1 VQVILRRVIAHFR
14 NQEWTAIFLDFLIVV
29 LGVFVGLQ
37 VNNWNED
44 RADQLRAET
53 YMERI
58 RFDFQLISDRL
69 ESNITEFDTALQSVE
84 YLRNEI
90 DRLALLTEEQAA
102 EFRSALNDID
112 ASSIPAWRSATYTEM
127 QSAGVLDL
135 IDNAALKQ
143 ALVDYDQGAVI
154 AHTAWGTLIGRQ
166 IEFVEPIL
174 FSLIEYGPQV
184 NVSKGTDVINV
195 VRFDYERMKSGADF
209 RAALS
214 ALARTQS
221 NNRVLQA
228 NQLALARQVL
238 ANFPKEEVE

>member
-1 VQVILRRVIAHFR
+1 MLLRRVIAHFR
-14 NQEWTAIFLDFLIVV
+14 RQEWTAIALDFLIVV
-29 LGVFVGLQ
+29 GGVFIGIQ
-37 VNNWNED
+37 VSNWNELRVD
-44 RADQLRAET
+44 RLRADNYL
-53 YMERI
+53 ERI
-58 RFDFQLISDRL
+58 HSDFKLISNRL
-69 ESNITEFDTALQSVE
+69 EDNIAEFDKALQSVE

-90 DRLALLTEEQAA
+90 ANYPSLTGEQASD
-102 EFRSALNDID
+102 FRSALNEID

-135 IDNAALKQ
+135 IENARLKQ

-154 AHTAWGTLIGRQ
+154 AHTAWNTLIGRQ

-174 FSLIEYGPQV
+174 FSLIEYGPRV
-184 NVSKGTDVINV
+184 GVTKGTDVINV
-195 VRFDYERMKSGADF
+195 LRFDYQRMRNEAEF

-238 ANFPKEEVE
+238 ANLPAEAK

>member
-1 VQVILRRVIAHFR
+1 MILRRVIAHFKK
-14 NQEWTAIFLDFLIVV
+14 QEWTAIALDFLIVV
-29 LGVFVGLQ
+29 LGVFVGIQ
-37 VNNWNED
+37 VSNWNALRVD
-44 RADQLRAET
+44 RLRADNYL
-53 YMERI
+53 ERLHS
-58 RFDFQLISDRL
+58 DFKLISDRL
-69 ESNITEFDTALQSVE
+69 EGNIAEYDQALQSVE
-84 YLRNEI
+84 YIQDEI
-90 DRLALLTEEQAA
+90 DNRPSLTEEQASD
-102 EFRSALNDID
+102 FRSALNNID

-135 IDNAALKQ
+135 IDNARLKQ

-154 AHTAWGTLIGRQ
+154 AHTAWGTLINRQ

-174 FSLIEYGPQV
+174 FSLIEYGPKV
-184 NVSKGTDVINV
+184 GVTRGTDVINV
-195 VRFDYERMKSGADF
+195 LRFDYQRMRNEGEF

-238 ANFPKEEVE
+238 ANLPAEAK

>member
-1 VQVILRRVIAHFR
+1 MILRRVIAHFR
-14 NQEWTAIFLDFLIVV
+14 KQEWTAIALDFIIVV
-29 LGVFVGLQ
+29 LGVFVGIQ
-37 VNNWNED
+37 VSNWNGLRVD
-44 RADQLRAET
+44 RLRADN

-58 RFDFQLISDRL
+58 HSDFQLISGRL
-69 ESNITEFDTALQSVE
+69 EGNIAEFDQALQSVE
-84 YLRNEI
+84 YIRNEI
-90 DRLALLTEEQAA
+90 DNRPSLTGEQASS
-102 EFRSALNDID
+102 FRLALNDID

-135 IDNAALKQ
+135 IENARLKQ
-143 ALVDYDQGAVI
+143 ALVNYDQGAAI
-154 AHTAWGTLIGRQ
+154 AHTAWGTLISRQ

-184 NVSKGTDVINV
+184 GVTKGTDVVNAL
-195 VRFDYERMKSGADF
+195 RFDYQRMRNEAEF

-238 ANFPKEEVE
+238 ANLPVDAK

>member
-1 VQVILRRVIAHFR
+1 MILRRITEHVTTLNWFAVGI
-14 NQEWTAIFLDFLIVV
+14 DFVIVV
-29 LGVFVGLQ
+29 VGVFIGIQ
-37 VNNWNED
+37 VSNWNGLRVD
-44 RADQLRAET
+44 RLRADN

-58 RFDFQLISDRL
+58 HSDFQLISDRL
-69 ESNITEFDTALQSVE
+69 KGNIAEFDQALQSVE
-84 YLRNEI
+84 HIRNEI
-90 DRLALLTEEQAA
+90 DARPSLTGEQASS
-102 EFRSALNDID
+102 FRLALNDID
-112 ASSIPAWRSATYTEM
+112 ASSIPAWRSATYIEM

-135 IDNAALKQ
+135 IENARLKQ
-143 ALVDYDQGAVI
+143 ALVDYDQRAAI
-154 AHTAWGTLIGRQ
+154 ALTAWGTLISRQ

-184 NVSKGTDVINV
+184 DVTKGTDVVNAL
-195 VRFDYERMKSGADF
+195 RFDYQRMRNEPEF

-238 ANFPKEEVE
+238 ANLPVETK